1 MDEKRVQTVE
11 LQVKA
16 DGLDDIEKQLK
27 RIRKLAKKTARE
39 LEKMR
44 IIKIDSR
51 EVALL
56 VSNRASMKVY

>member
-1 MDEKRVQTVE
+1 MNEKRIQTVE

-27 RIRKLAKKTARE
+27 RIRKLAKKAARE

-44 IIKIDSR
+44 TIKIDSR

>member
-1 MDEKRVQTVE
+1 MDEKHVQTVE

-16 DGLDDIEKQLK
+16 EGLDDIEKQLK

-44 IIKIDSR
+44 AIKIDSR
-51 EVALL
+51 KVALV
-56 VSNRASMKVY
+56 VSNRASMNEY